1 MADGIRAKIKRAG
14 EVVGSGA
21 REVGKFYGGA
31 LRTGV
36 NAVTAYPR
44 AIAGGLRT
52 FASGVAE
59 GAGISTPAQTAAQ
72 SAQDPAFIDGT
83 QAPYGATLI
92 DQPQTGYRVVRG
104 LGTPILT
111 NVEGLPDTPG
121 GSYIN
126 TPEGQLSLA
135 PGQESQTV
143 SGYNKLTRSA
153 LGTQNV
159 SLSGAQQNGSQM
171 SQASN
176 IGQPRAQ
183 TPKSMRDYLSGVRVK
198 DGAGAL
204 MAMNLASRFSMADT
218 AAANREE
225 NLIRRD
231 EGIRRDNA
239 LLGIQERNADTYAR
253 NAEANVLNAKV
264 SGLRAYAEANKP
276 EKLGNFSLTPPK
288 PDTNAL
294 PNKDGTYPMLDGAV
308 KVGDTTYSLSAQDFA
323 KSQELANQYVARYMQ
338 EYPDAPE
345 TPEEILNRFGQQALL
360 DVLSQRAAPTD
371 R

>member
-1 MADGIRAKIKRAG
+1 MADEIRAKIRNLGKS
-14 EVVGSGA
+14 VGGGVRSA
-21 REVGKFYGGA
+21 GKFYGDA
-31 LRTGV
+31 LRTGL

-44 AIAGGLRT
+44 AVAGGWRS
-52 FASGVAE
+52 FASGVVE
-59 GAGISTPAQTAAQ
+59 GARG
-72 SAQDPAFIDGT
+72 SAPVPVQPQQDPAFIDGT

-104 LGTPILT
+104 LGSPILT
-111 NVEGLPDTPG
+111 NVNGVPDTSGGSFIDVPG
-121 GSYIN
+121 GR
-126 TPEGQLSLA
+126 LSMQR
-135 PGQESQTV
+135 GQESQTV
-143 SGYNKLTRSA
+143 ANYG
-153 LGTQNV
+153 
-159 SLSGAQQNGSQM
+159 SLRRAGEAIQGVGGGM
-171 SQASN
+171 AAAA
-176 IGQPRAQ
+176 PRQDMQLPQVQ
-183 TPKSMRDYLSGVRVK
+183 TPKSMQDYLAGVRVK

-204 MAMNLASRFSMADT
+204 MAMNLASKFSMADT

-225 NLIRRD
+225 NLIRRN

-253 NAEANVLNAKV
+253 NAEANILNARV
-264 SGLRAYAEANKP
+264 SGLRAYSEATKP
-276 EKLGNFSLTPPK
+276 TKLGSFSLTPPK

-294 PNKDGTYPMLDGAV
+294 PNKDGSYPMLDGSV
-308 KVGDTTYSLSAQDFA
+308 KVGDTTYSLSAEDFA

-345 TPEEILNRFGQQALL
+345 TPEEILNRFGQQAVL